1 MRPVRRTEQ
10 LVRSVILLSACA
22 LFSSIAYLAGAYNFT
37 DQKWTIA
44 CVAGVVIAAV
54 IVSRLGAKLVM
65 RRVANSQSKVPSN
78 SE

>member
-10 LVRSVILLSACA
+10 LIRSVILLSACA

-44 CVAGVVIAAV
+44 CMAGVVIASLL
-54 IVSRLGAKLVM
+54 VSRLGAKWIM
-65 RRVANSQSKVPSN
+65 RRINGSQSQILSN
-78 SE
+78 RD